1 MEEGMYL
8 TSEEHIP
15 MSSRSWLSKKK
26 RNSVFPAAESQNKT
40 EAWVQTVIPSS
51 SQVTEESSR
60 SDAEPKSQTTIS
72 SSIPLPGSIMD
83 YMDELQMHPP
93 CAAKSAAIVEEA
105 GCGEIGQGQSWLNKL
120 SFNKNKLSFVTCL
133 NERKGNKTAQKGH
146 PSAPRVLFHDNQ
158 LDGCLS
164 KEEQLYIPY
173 RLAKLYI
180 TKIAKDMHQ
189 MKIGYTK
196 AIKELEHVGKEN
208 QEQAM
213 MALKNQY
220 SNKMKNLR
228 AQLEAYQEAVDKQN
242 QYWQDTTK
250 KLKEENRILRQEKED
265 LANQITLQKEKW
277 GDEKA
282 WLLKS
287 TTQKLDCLH
296 NQHTLTIEEL
306 QKSRVNLEKVEK
318 IVDFQMD
325 LPCDQ
330 RRALIISD
338 EITEKGITDHNAG
351 VEKSNVTTQ
360 ESETTEPAQRS
371 TSVVV
376 EMEEAHNGLPQKKL
390 LLEVKATLEL
400 VKGSL
405 HKRETEISELLQN
418 GHWCNSQITDMLL
431 TESTVY

>member
-1 MEEGMYL
+1 
-8 TSEEHIP
+8 
-15 MSSRSWLSKKK
+15 
-26 RNSVFPAAESQNKT
+26 
-40 EAWVQTVIPSS
+40 
-51 SQVTEESSR
+51 
-60 SDAEPKSQTTIS
+60 
-72 SSIPLPGSIMD
+72 
-83 YMDELQMHPP
+83 
-93 CAAKSAAIVEEA
+93 
-105 GCGEIGQGQSWLNKL
+105 
-120 SFNKNKLSFVTCL
+120 
-133 NERKGNKTAQKGH
+133 
-146 PSAPRVLFHDNQ
+146 
-158 LDGCLS
+158 
-164 KEEQLYIPY
+164 
-173 RLAKLYI
+173 
-180 TKIAKDMHQ
+180 
-189 MKIGYTK
+189 
-196 AIKELEHVGKEN
+196 
-208 QEQAM
+208 
-213 MALKNQY
+213 MALENKY

-228 AQLEAYQEAVDKQN
+228 AQLEAYQETVDKKN

-250 KLKEENRILRQEKED
+250 KLKEENRILRQEKEE

-282 WLLKS
+282 WLLRS

-306 QKSRVNLEKVEK
+306 QRSRVNLEKVEK

-360 ESETTEPAQRS
+360 ESETTELAQRS

-405 HKRETEISELLQN
+405 QKRETEISDLLQN
-418 GHWCNSQITDMLL
+418 GHWCNSEITDMLL

>member
-1 MEEGMYL
+1 
-8 TSEEHIP
+8 
-15 MSSRSWLSKKK
+15 
-26 RNSVFPAAESQNKT
+26 
-40 EAWVQTVIPSS
+40 
-51 SQVTEESSR
+51 
-60 SDAEPKSQTTIS
+60 
-72 SSIPLPGSIMD
+72 MD
-83 YMDELQMHPP
+83 
-93 CAAKSAAIVEEA
+93 
-105 GCGEIGQGQSWLNKL
+105 N
-120 SFNKNKLSFVTCL
+120 
-133 NERKGNKTAQKGH
+133 GNTGL
-146 PSAPRVLFHDNQ
+146 RVLQ
-158 LDGCLS
+158 LENSCHNLVAS
-164 KEEQLYIPY
+164 LTFCFQ
-173 RLAKLYI
+173 
-180 TKIAKDMHQ
+180 IAKDTHQ

-213 MALKNQY
+213 MVLKNQY

-228 AQLEAYQEAVDKQN
+228 AQLEAYQETVDKKN

-250 KLKEENRILRQEKED
+250 KLKEENRILRQEKEEM
-265 LANQITLQKEKW
+265 ANQITLQKEKW

-287 TTQKLDCLH
+287 TTEKLDCLQ

-330 RRALIISD
+330 RRALIILD
-338 EITEKGITDHNAG
+338 EITEKGITDHNAEG
-351 VEKSNVTTQ
+351 GKFNVTTQ
-360 ESETTEPAQRS
+360 ESVTTEPAQRS

-376 EMEEAHNGLPQKKL
+376 EMEEAHHGLPQKKL

-418 GHWCNSQITDMLL
+418 GHWCDSHITDTLL
-431 TESTVY
+431 TEFTVY